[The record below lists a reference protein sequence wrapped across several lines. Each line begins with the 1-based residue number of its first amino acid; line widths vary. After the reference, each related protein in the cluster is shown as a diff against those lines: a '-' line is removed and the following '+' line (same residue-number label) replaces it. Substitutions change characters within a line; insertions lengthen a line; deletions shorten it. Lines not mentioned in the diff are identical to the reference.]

1 MRARPGRARASV
13 AVAAV
18 ALAVAATFLP
28 GAGAG
33 AQPDPV
39 AAGETLYVEACASCH
54 GPDGAGTG
62 DGPDLRDAGAA
73 GADFYLR
80 TGRMPLA
87 SSNDQAVRKEPAF
100 SPEEIEQLVAYVATL
115 GDGPAIPEVA
125 DAEASLQDGA
135 GLYVGNCAP
144 CHGAAANGG
153 AAGRD
158 AIAPGLHRA
167 TPREIA
173 EAIVVGPGQM
183 PVFGFSQEERDAVVA
198 YVDHLDEA
206 DDPGG
211 ADIGGIG
218 PVPEGFVA
226 WGVGMLSLVAAALLI
241 GRKRES

>member
-1 MRARPGRARASV
+1 MRAL
-13 AVAAV
+13 AAP
-18 ALAVAATFLP
+18 ALALAASLAFT
-28 GAGAG
+28 GSAVR

-39 AAGETLYVEACASCH
+39 AEGKRLYVEACASCH
-54 GPDGAGTG
+54 GPAGAGTAN
-62 DGPDLRDAGAA
+62 GPDLRDAGAA

-100 SPEEIEQLVAYVATL
+100 SPEEIDEIVAYVATL
-115 GDGPAIPEVA
+115 GDGPVIPYVSPE
-125 DAEASLQDGA
+125 EASLQTGA
-135 GLYVGNCAP
+135 QLYVANCAP

-167 TPREIA
+167 TPLEIA

-206 DDPGG
+206 EDPGG

-218 PVPEGFVA
+218 
-226 WGVGMLSLVAAALLI
+226 
-241 GRKRES
+241 

>member
-1 MRARPGRARASV
+1 MR
-13 AVAAV
+13 
-18 ALAVAATFLP
+18 
-28 GAGAG
+28 
-33 AQPDPV
+33 PV
-39 AAGETLYVEACASCH
+39 AALVVVAAAALFFPGSGVEAQPSAVVEGQELYVESCASCH
-54 GPDGAGTG
+54 GVAGAGTAN
-62 DGPDLRDAGAA
+62 GPDLRDAGAA

-87 SSNDQAVRKEPAF
+87 SSNDQAVRKPPAF
-100 SPEEIEQLVAYVATL
+100 SPEEISRIVAYVATL
-115 GDGPAIPEVA
+115 GDGPVIPYVSPE
-125 DAEASLQDGA
+125 EASLQDGA
-135 GLYVGNCAP
+135 ELFIANCAP

-153 AAGRD
+153 AAGRN

-167 TPREIA
+167 SALEIA

-198 YVDHLDEA
+198 YVEHLDEA

-226 WGVGMLSLVAAALLI
+226 WGVGMTALLVAALLI
-241 GRKRES
+241 GRHRGREQ